1 MLYEIKKFIKSSQ
14 TENGRNKD
22 SDLVNLIFKP
32 IISSLFLLMI
42 LITFTQV
49 IFRYILNSALPWAG
63 EITIF
68 FFIWVIFLG
77 AAITLH
83 KGLHIGVDIIT
94 TQLNEKK
101 KKSVYVF
108 TNFLI
113 IIFCLLIFIGSI
125 PLVIDNYT
133 QRSPALEIRLTFVYL
148 SIPFSMVAMIC
159 VSIKKILNEVRK

>member
-14 TENGRNKD
+14 TENGRNND
-22 SDLVNLIFKP
+22 RDLVNLIFKP

-42 LITFTQV
+42 FITFTQV

-83 KGLHIGVDIIT
+83 KSLHIGVDIIT
-94 TQLNEKK
+94 IQLNEKK
-101 KKSVYVF
+101 KKSVYIF

-148 SIPFSMVAMIC
+148 SIPFSMVAMIW
-159 VSIKKILNEVRK
+159 VSIKKILNEVKK

>member
-1 MLYEIKKFIKSSQ
+1 MLITIKKFIKNSQ
-14 TENGRNKD
+14 TENGKVGDKD
-22 SDLVNLIFKP
+22 IVNLIFKP
-32 IISSLFLLMI
+32 LISTLFLLMI

-49 IFRYILNSALPWAG
+49 IFRYVLNSALPWAG

-77 AAITLH
+77 ASITLH
-83 KGLHIGVDIIT
+83 KGLHIGVDIVT
-94 TQLNEKK
+94 NQLSEKK
-101 KKSVYVF
+101 KKLIFIF

-113 IIFCLLIFIGSI
+113 IVFCLLIFIGSI

-148 SIPFSMVAMIC
+148 SIPFSMIAMIWI
-159 VSIKKILNEVRK
+159 SIKKILKEVKI

>member
-1 MLYEIKKFIKSSQ
+1 MIITIKKFIQNSQ
-14 TENGRNKD
+14 TENGKVEDRD
-22 SDLVNLIFKP
+22 FVNLLFKP
-32 IISSLFLLMI
+32 LISILFLLMI

-77 AAITLH
+77 ASITLH

-94 TQLNEKK
+94 SQLSQNKK
-101 KKSVYVF
+101 KAIYIF

-113 IIFCLLIFIGSI
+113 IVFCLLIFIGSI

-148 SIPFSMVAMIC
+148 SIPFSMIAMIWI
-159 VSIKKILNEVRK
+159 SLKKIIKGVTN